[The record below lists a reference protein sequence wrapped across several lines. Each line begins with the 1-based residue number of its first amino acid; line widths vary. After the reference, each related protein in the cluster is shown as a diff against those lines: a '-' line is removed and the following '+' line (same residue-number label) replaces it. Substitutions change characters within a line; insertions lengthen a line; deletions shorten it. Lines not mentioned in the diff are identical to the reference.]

1 MNESALNRN
10 MERRNKEEKMK
21 NLVNFMI
28 GVFVFFDCP
37 EMFFAVEQRE
47 HAADSLY
54 FSNRHIEAI

>member
-1 MNESALNRN
+1 